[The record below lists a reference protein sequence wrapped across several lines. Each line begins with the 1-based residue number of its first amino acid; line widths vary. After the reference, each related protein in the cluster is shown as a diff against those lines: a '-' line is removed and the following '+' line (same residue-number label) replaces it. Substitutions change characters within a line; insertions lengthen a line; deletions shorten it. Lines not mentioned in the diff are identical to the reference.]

1 MCGTKCAR
9 EQDACLSLL
18 ARTVQGMGQES
29 YTLVEE
35 SIERTPVVAH
45 NRAWYPAK
53 MSGHQCH
60 SPLFASCQRM
70 RRTNR
75 GHPGWETLAD
85 EILYRYEN

>member
-53 MSGHQCH
+53 MSGHLMSLTAFRFMSEDAQNE
-60 SPLFASCQRM
+60 SRASRLG
-70 RRTNR
+70 NAR
-75 GHPGWETLAD
+75 G
-85 EILYRYEN
+85 